1 MHFLNL
7 AYVKAHLTIQLNA
20 FYSKYFIL
28 LFMNFPSMDF
38 DFLWFISLVRWIWL
52 PSPIS
57 HSQLEFAIE
66 LWMDGNPYSGEFW
79 GLGLHAIASFS
90 MTRHAAWKCCCP
102 IHGIFPCHTAFFS
115 ICFPYVYGLENGS
128 MPHFSCSYSFSC
140 FAI

>member
-7 AYVKAHLTIQLNA
+7 AYVKAHLTNQLNA

-38 DFLWFISLVRWIWL
+38 DFLWFVSLVRWFSL

-57 HSQLEFAIE
+57 HSHLEFATE

-79 GLGLHAIASFS
+79 GLELHAIASFS
-90 MTRHAAWKCCCP
+90 MTRHAA
-102 IHGIFPCHTAFFS
+102 
-115 ICFPYVYGLENGS
+115 
-128 MPHFSCSYSFSC
+128 
-140 FAI
+140 